1 VRVRKQSAIT
11 RPVARAEGLLVES
24 VGDETV
30 VYDLDTKEAHCLKSL
45 AAAVFMY
52 ADGKRTA
59 ADIAELAAYRM
70 GTPVTEAE
78 VADAVTQL
86 ESCALLDAGPLL
98 IRDGVSRRE
107 FGARAAKIAGVM
119 TATPLI
125 ASVMAPAASA
135 ALSQIPTGE
144 CCGHAPD
151 TCTGG
156 NPLCESGHC
165 CQNVGGPGH
174 ECNACKCVGAKND
187 CSTNQCGNPAGSC
200 PNIDIAGV
208 STAACG
214 TTSSG
219 RCCYPD
225 TSNVCC
231 VVVFNSS
238 GNDVVCA

>member
-1 VRVRKQSAIT
+1 VRVRKQTAIT
-11 RPVARAEGLLVES
+11 RPVARTEGLLVET
-24 VGDETV
+24 VGEETV

-52 ADGKRTA
+52 ADGNRTA
-59 ADIAELAAYRM
+59 CDIAELAAYRM

-86 ESCALLDAGPLL
+86 ESRALLDAGPLL
-98 IRDGVSRRE
+98 IRDGLSRRE
-107 FGARAAKIAGVM
+107 FGSRAAKIAGVM

-135 ALSQIPTGE
+135 ALSQVPTGE

-151 TCTGG
+151 NCAGG

-174 ECNACKCVGAKND
+174 ECNACKCVGLKND
-187 CSTNQCGNPAGSC
+187 CSVNQCGNPAGSC

-225 TSNVCC
+225 SSAVCC
-231 VVVFNSS
+231 VVVFNSA
-238 GNDVVCA
+238 GTDVVCA